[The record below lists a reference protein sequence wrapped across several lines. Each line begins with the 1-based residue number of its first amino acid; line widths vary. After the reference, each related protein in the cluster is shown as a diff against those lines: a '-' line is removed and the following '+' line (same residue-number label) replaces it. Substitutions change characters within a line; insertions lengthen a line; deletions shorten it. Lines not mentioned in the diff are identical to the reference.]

1 MRQKSVKVVHEALFK
16 WKKLGKKCTNLH
28 MWKITGLIHILYIF
42 NDIYRKAKG
51 QIQLILITGVLVFSW
66 YSEKA

>member
-1 MRQKSVKVVHEALFK
+1 
-16 WKKLGKKCTNLH
+16 
-28 MWKITGLIHILYIF
+28 MWKINGLIHILYLF
-42 NDIYRKAKG
+42 SDIYWKTKG